1 MKTRLLTIICILVST
16 LAMAQQGTIV
26 KHLTFMEVPIC
37 GNPNQF
43 VKQMIKKGFTFKEI
57 VNDRTISMTGEF
69 AGYKDCELYIYT
81 SGTNTVNSVAVGL
94 PYRTTWAEISNDYF
108 KMKDML
114 TEKYGKA
121 DFFSEVFEN
130 PDIQEDWKMMYV
142 NSDRCEYQS
151 AFKRDNGQI
160 SVAITHTSIRYEDY
174 SNVRIYYI
182 DSPGAQDV
190 GSGRVK

>member
-1 MKTRLLTIICILVST
+1 
-16 LAMAQQGTIV
+16 
-26 KHLTFMEVPIC
+26 
-37 GNPNQF
+37 
-43 VKQMIKKGFTFKEI
+43 
-57 VNDRTISMTGEF
+57 MTGEF

-142 NSDRCEYQS
+142 NTDRCEYQS